1 MYFKFCFGRKIVFNL
16 HYLIIT
22 FVFSKNMTEEK
33 STEKPHKLKAEN
45 PVKEFDEFVTIM
57 KRLRN
62 ECPWD
67 REQTHDSIRH
77 LLLEETYETLEA
89 IDEKNYDELKKEL
102 GDLLLHV
109 AFNSVIAEGNGHFDL
124 KDVINAVNHKLIT
137 RHPHVFGNTKVDG
150 TKEVL
155 KNWEH
160 IKLQEAGRKSVLEG
174 VPKNLPSLTRAYR
187 IQEKS
192 SKVGF
197 DWDKS
202 EDSFKKI
209 EEEIQEFKAEAESKK
224 NEHGKLNDSDRT
236 ELEKELG
243 DILFAIV
250 NYARFFEINP
260 ENALRLTIEKYI
272 KRFNY
277 IEQEIEKRGKKITE
291 SSLEEMDS
299 IWNESKKN
307 FN

>member
-1 MYFKFCFGRKIVFNL
+1 MNNL
-16 HYLIIT
+16 H
-22 FVFSKNMTEEK
+22 
-33 STEKPHKLKAEN
+33 KLSPEN
-45 PVKEFDEFVTIM
+45 PVKEFDEFVSIM

-67 REQTHDSIRH
+67 KEQTHDSIRH

-109 AFNSVIAEGNGHFDL
+109 AFNAIIAEGNGHFDL
-124 KDVINAVNHKLIT
+124 KDVINAINHKMIS
-137 RHPHVFGNTKVDG
+137 RHPHVFGDTTVSG

-160 IKLQEAGRKSVLEG
+160 IKLNEKGRKTVLEG

-192 SKVGF
+192 AKVGF
-197 DWDKS
+197 DWDNS
-202 EDSFKKI
+202 ADAFKKI
-209 EEEIQEFKAEAESKK
+209 DEELQEIKHEAESNK
-224 NEHGKLNDSDRT
+224 NEEGKLSDENRVK
-236 ELEKELG
+236 LEKELG

-260 ENALRLTIEKYI
+260 ENALRLTIEKFI

-277 IEQEIEKRGKKITE
+277 IETELGIRGKKVTE
-291 SSLEEMDS
+291 SDLAEMDA
-299 IWNESKKN
+299 IWNEAKKTIK
-307 FN
+307 

>member
-1 MYFKFCFGRKIVFNL
+1 
-16 HYLIIT
+16 
-22 FVFSKNMTEEK
+22 MT
-33 STEKPHKLKAEN
+33 TEKIHKLKPEN
-45 PVKEFDEFVTIM
+45 PVREFDEFVTIM

-109 AFNSVIAEGNGHFDL
+109 AFNSVIAEGNGKFDL
-124 KDVINAVNHKLIT
+124 KDVIDSVNHKLIT
-137 RHPHVFGNTKVDG
+137 RHPHVFGEVKVDG

-160 IKLQEAGRKSVLEG
+160 IKLQEAGRKSILEG

-209 EEEIQEFKAEAESKK
+209 EEEIQEFKNEAESRK
-224 NEHGKLNDSDRT
+224 NKNGKITDDDRK

-272 KRFNY
+272 KRFRY
-277 IEQEIEKRGKKITE
+277 IEQEIENRGRKITE
-291 SSLEEMDS
+291 SNLEEMDA
-299 IWNESKKN
+299 IWNESKKIIQ
-307 FN
+307 

>member
-1 MYFKFCFGRKIVFNL
+1 MTDEKI
-16 HYLIIT
+16 
-22 FVFSKNMTEEK
+22 
-33 STEKPHKLKAEN
+33 HKLKPEN

-89 IDEKNYDELKKEL
+89 IDDKNYDELKKEL

-124 KDVINAVNHKLIT
+124 KDVIEAVNHKLIT
-137 RHPHVFGNTKVDG
+137 RHPHVFGDTKVDG
-150 TKEVL
+150 TGEVL

-160 IKLQEAGRKSVLEG
+160 IKLQEAGRKSILDG

-209 EEEIQEFKAEAESKK
+209 EEEIQEFKKEAESLSDEK
-224 NEHGKLNDSDRT
+224 GKLNDTDRR

-260 ENALRLTIEKYI
+260 ENALRLTIEKYT
-272 KRFNY
+272 KRFKY
-277 IEQEIEKRGKKITE
+277 IEQEIEKRGRKITE
-291 SSLEEMDS
+291 SNLEEMDT
-299 IWNESKKN
+299 IWNESKK
-307 FN
+307 FIQ

>member
-1 MYFKFCFGRKIVFNL
+1 LY
-16 HYLIIT
+16 
-22 FVFSKNMTEEK
+22 
-33 STEKPHKLKAEN
+33 KLKPEN
-45 PVKEFDEFVTIM
+45 PVKEFDEFVTIV

-89 IDEKNYDELKKEL
+89 IDLKNYEELKKEL

-109 AFNSVIAEGNGHFDL
+109 AFNAVIAEGDGKFDL
-124 KDVINAVNHKLIT
+124 KDVIEGINQKLIS
-137 RHPHVFGNTKVDG
+137 RHPHVFGDTEVSG

-155 KNWEH
+155 RNWEH
-160 IKLQEAGRKSVLEG
+160 IKLKEVQKSGKTSGTKSVLDG
-174 VPKNLPSLTRAYR
+174 VPKELPSLNRAYR

-197 DWDKS
+197 DWDNS
-202 EDSFKKI
+202 LDSYKKV
-209 EEEIQEFKAEAESKK
+209 EEELEEFKDLAEQKKDKRGKINDEDK
-224 NEHGKLNDSDRT
+224 NEM
-236 ELEKELG
+236 EKELG

-260 ENALRLTIEKYI
+260 ENALRTTIEKYI
-272 KRFNY
+272 KRFKY
-277 IEQEIEKRGKKITE
+277 IETELTKRGKLITE
-291 SSLEEMDS
+291 SNLSEMDE
-299 IWNESKKN
+299 IWNESKKIYK
-307 FN
+307 

>member
-1 MYFKFCFGRKIVFNL
+1 M
-16 HYLIIT
+16 
-22 FVFSKNMTEEK
+22 
-33 STEKPHKLKAEN
+33 HKLKPEN
-45 PVKEFDEFVTIM
+45 PVKEFDEFVTIV

-67 REQTHDSIRH
+67 REQTLDTIRH

-89 IDEKNYDELKKEL
+89 IDLKNYNELKKEL

-109 AFNSVIAEGNGHFDL
+109 AFMSVITEGDGNFDL
-124 KDVINAVNHKLIT
+124 KDVIIAINQKLIS
-137 RHPHVFGNTKVDG
+137 RHPHVFGDTEVSG

-155 KNWEH
+155 RNWEH
-160 IKLQEAGRKSVLEG
+160 IKLKEGKKSVLDG
-174 VPKNLPSLTRAYR
+174 VPKELPSLNRAYR

-197 DWDKS
+197 DWDNS
-202 EDSFKKI
+202 LDSYKKI
-209 EEEIQEFKAEAESKK
+209 EEELEEFKNLAEGLKAAKK
-224 NEHGKLNDSDRT
+224 DEHGKLSDDVKM
-236 ELEKELG
+236 EMEKELG

-260 ENALRLTIEKYI
+260 ENALRTTIEKYI

-277 IEQEIEKRGKKITE
+277 IEDELTKRGKMITE
-291 SSLEEMDS
+291 SNLAEMDE
-299 IWNESKKN
+299 IWNESKKI
-307 FN
+307 FK

>member
-1 MYFKFCFGRKIVFNL
+1 MTSEKI
-16 HYLIIT
+16 
-22 FVFSKNMTEEK
+22 
-33 STEKPHKLKAEN
+33 HKLKPEN
-45 PVKEFDEFVTIM
+45 PLKEFDEFVTIM

-89 IDEKNYDELKKEL
+89 IDDKNYDELKKEL

-124 KDVINAVNHKLIT
+124 RDVIEAVNHKLIT
-137 RHPHVFGNTKVDG
+137 RHPHVFGETKVDG
-150 TKEVL
+150 TGEVL
-155 KNWEH
+155 RNWEH
-160 IKLQEAGRKSVLEG
+160 IKLQEKGRKSVLDG

-209 EEEIQEFKAEAESKK
+209 EEEIQEFKKEAESLSDEK
-224 NEHGKLNDSDRT
+224 GKLNDSDRR

-277 IEQEIEKRGKKITE
+277 IEQEIEKKGRKVTE
-291 SSLEEMDS
+291 SNLEEMDA
-299 IWNESKKN
+299 IWNEAKK
-307 FN
+307 FIQ

>member
-1 MYFKFCFGRKIVFNL
+1 MENTKIDN
-16 HYLIIT
+16 I
-22 FVFSKNMTEEK
+22 
-33 STEKPHKLKAEN
+33 HKLKPEN
-45 PVKEFDEFVTIM
+45 PVSEFDEFMTIV

-62 ECPWD
+62 DCPWD

-89 IDEKNYDELKKEL
+89 IDEKNYNELKKEL

-109 AFNSVIAEGNGHFDL
+109 AFNAVIAEGDGNFDM
-124 KDVINAVNHKLIT
+124 KDVLEAINQKLIS
-137 RHPHVFGNTKVDG
+137 RHPHVFGATEVSG

-160 IKLQEAGRKSVLEG
+160 IKLGEAGRKSVLEG

-197 DWDKS
+197 DWNSSVDA
-202 EDSFKKI
+202 FKKI
-209 EEEIQEFKAEAESKK
+209 DEELQEFKVEAESRKDPD
-224 NEHGKLNDSDRT
+224 GKLSDEVRT
-236 ELEKELG
+236 RLEKELG

-260 ENALRLTIEKYI
+260 DNALRLTIEKFI

-277 IEQEIEKRGKKITE
+277 IEDELGTRGKKVTE
-291 SSLEEMDS
+291 SDLAEMDL
-299 IWNESKKN
+299 IWNEAKKVIK
-307 FN
+307 

>member
-1 MYFKFCFGRKIVFNL
+1 M
-16 HYLIIT
+16 
-22 FVFSKNMTEEK
+22 EK
-33 STEKPHKLKAEN
+33 LHKLKPEN

-109 AFNSVIAEGNGHFDL
+109 AFNSIIAEGDGHFDL
-124 KDVINAVNHKLIT
+124 KDVINAINHKMVT
-137 RHPHVFGNTKVDG
+137 RHPHVFGDTEVSG

-160 IKLQEAGRKSVLEG
+160 IKLGEGGRKSVLEG

-192 SKVGF
+192 AKVGF
-197 DWDKS
+197 DWDTS
-202 EDSFKKI
+202 EDAFKKI
-209 EEEIQEFKAEAESKK
+209 DEELQEFKHEAESKK
-224 NEHGKLNDSDRT
+224 NAEGRLSDEERVK
-236 ELEKELG
+236 LEKELG

-260 ENALRLTIEKYI
+260 ENALRLTIEKFI
-272 KRFNY
+272 KRFKY
-277 IEQEIEKRGKKITE
+277 IEDELETRGKKVTE
-291 SSLEEMDS
+291 SDLAEMDA
-299 IWNESKKN
+299 IWNESKKHIK
-307 FN
+307 

>member
-1 MYFKFCFGRKIVFNL
+1 MENDKIHIL
-16 HYLIIT
+16 
-22 FVFSKNMTEEK
+22 
-33 STEKPHKLKAEN
+33 KPDN
-45 PVKEFDEFVTIM
+45 PVKEFDKFVTIV

-89 IDEKNYDELKKEL
+89 IDEKNYDSLKKEL

-109 AFNSVIAEGNGHFDL
+109 AFNSVIAEGDNKFDL
-124 KDVINAVNHKLIT
+124 KDVIESINQKLVS
-137 RHPHVFGNTKVDG
+137 RHPHVFGKTEVSG
-150 TKEVL
+150 TDEVL
-155 KNWEH
+155 RNWEH
-160 IKLQEAGRKSVLEG
+160 IKLGEGGRKSVLEG

-197 DWDKS
+197 DWAES
-202 EDSFKKI
+202 GDSFKKV
-209 EEEIQEFKAEAESKK
+209 EEELLEFRDEAESKK
-224 NEHGKLNDSDRT
+224 NADGKLGTDDRRR
-236 ELEKELG
+236 LEKELG

-260 ENALRLTIEKYI
+260 ENALRLSIEKYI
-272 KRFNY
+272 KRFRF
-277 IEQEIEKRGKKITE
+277 IEEELEKRGKKVTE
-291 SSLEEMDS
+291 SGLEEMDS
-299 IWNESKKN
+299 IWNESKKI
-307 FN
+307 FQ

>member
-1 MYFKFCFGRKIVFNL
+1 MENTKIDN
-16 HYLIIT
+16 I
-22 FVFSKNMTEEK
+22 
-33 STEKPHKLKAEN
+33 HKLKPEN
-45 PVKEFDEFVTIM
+45 PVSEFDDFMSIV
-57 KRLRN
+57 KKLRN

-77 LLLEETYETLEA
+77 LLLEETYEALEA
-89 IDEKNYDELKKEL
+89 IDEKNYTELKKEL

-109 AFNSVIAEGNGHFDL
+109 AFNAVIAEGNGNFDM
-124 KDVINAVNHKLIT
+124 KDILTAINHKLIS
-137 RHPHVFGNTKVDG
+137 RHPHVYGDTEVSG

-155 KNWEH
+155 RNWEH
-160 IKLQEAGRKSVLEG
+160 IKLGEAGRKSVLEG

-197 DWDKS
+197 DWDNS
-202 EDSFKKI
+202 VDAFKKI
-209 EEEIQEFKAEAESKK
+209 DEELQEFKAEAESNK
-224 NEHGKLNDSDRT
+224 NPDGKLSDEVRSR
-236 ELEKELG
+236 LENELG

-260 ENALRLTIEKYI
+260 ENALRLTIEKFI

-277 IEQEIEKRGKKITE
+277 IEDELGTRGKKVTE
-291 SSLEEMDS
+291 SDLAEMDA
-299 IWNESKKN
+299 IWNESKKVIK
-307 FN
+307 

>member
-1 MYFKFCFGRKIVFNL
+1 MTSEKI
-16 HYLIIT
+16 
-22 FVFSKNMTEEK
+22 
-33 STEKPHKLKAEN
+33 HKLKPEN
-45 PVKEFDEFVTIM
+45 PLKEFDEFVTIM

-89 IDEKNYDELKKEL
+89 IDDKNYEELKKEL

-124 KDVINAVNHKLIT
+124 RDVIEAVNHKLIT
-137 RHPHVFGNTKVDG
+137 RHPHVFGETKVDG
-150 TKEVL
+150 TGEVL
-155 KNWEH
+155 RNWEH
-160 IKLQEAGRKSVLEG
+160 IKLQEKGRKSVLDG

-209 EEEIQEFKAEAESKK
+209 EEEIQEFKKEAESLSDEK
-224 NEHGKLNDSDRT
+224 GKLNDSDRR

-277 IEQEIEKRGKKITE
+277 IEQEIEKKGRKVTE
-291 SSLEEMDS
+291 SNLEEMDA
-299 IWNESKKN
+299 IWNEAKK
-307 FN
+307 FIQ

>member
-1 MYFKFCFGRKIVFNL
+1 L
-16 HYLIIT
+16 
-22 FVFSKNMTEEK
+22 
-33 STEKPHKLKAEN
+33 HKLKPEN
-45 PVKEFDEFVTIM
+45 PVKEFDEFMSIM

-89 IDEKNYDELKKEL
+89 MDEKNYDELKKEL

-109 AFNSVIAEGNGHFDL
+109 AFNAVIAEGDSHFDM
-124 KDVINAVNHKLIT
+124 KDVIEAINKKLIS
-137 RHPHVFGNTKVDG
+137 RHPHVFGDTEVSG

-155 KNWEH
+155 RNWEH
-160 IKLQEAGRKSVLEG
+160 IKLGESGRKSVLEG

-197 DWDKS
+197 DWNTS
-202 EDSFKKI
+202 EDAFKKI
-209 EEEIQEFKAEAESKK
+209 DEELQEFKQEAESNKD
-224 NEHGKLNDSDRT
+224 EHGKLPDEIRIR
-236 ELEKELG
+236 LEKELG

-260 ENALRLTIEKYI
+260 ENALRLTIEKFI
-272 KRFNY
+272 KRFNF
-277 IEQEIEKRGKKITE
+277 IEAELETRGRKVTE
-291 SSLEEMDS
+291 SDLEEMDA
-299 IWNESKKN
+299 IWNEAKKSIK
-307 FN
+307 